1 MEDKKKNGSWEPQSL
16 QSAIDE
22 FMSKKARQ
30 FSQFAQKTG
39 SSARPVVGGYVKYVK
54 TFQSVKMAKYA
65 GYFEISSARGMA
77 QIAVR

>member
-30 FSQFAQKTG
+30 FS
-39 SSARPVVGGYVKYVK
+39 
-54 TFQSVKMAKYA
+54 
-65 GYFEISSARGMA
+65 
-77 QIAVR
+77 